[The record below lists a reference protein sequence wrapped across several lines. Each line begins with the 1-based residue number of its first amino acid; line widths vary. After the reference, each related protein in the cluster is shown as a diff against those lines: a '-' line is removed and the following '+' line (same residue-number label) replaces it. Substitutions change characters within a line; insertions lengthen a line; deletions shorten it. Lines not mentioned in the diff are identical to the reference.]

1 MRSRLMNLRS
11 LFVVIHALL
20 SISNIALVYADEE
33 GGSAEAVVDASGDVQ
48 VEDNSEPAA
57 ETVES
62 TPSSTEEEDTPA
74 AAEEEE
80 PAATDSAAV
89 EEPASEEEKGSAF
102 VSGVVSSAK
111 DKATALVDKAKSV
124 TPAQMKKVA
133 AGALGIWGVAAGA
146 GWVMNNLGQE
156 E

>member
-11 LFVVIHALL
+11 LFVVILALL

-74 AAEEEE
+74 AAEEE

>member
-1 MRSRLMNLRS
+1 MNLRS
-11 LFVVIHALL
+11 LFVVILALL

-74 AAEEEE
+74 AAEEE

>member
-1 MRSRLMNLRS
+1 MNLRS
-11 LFVVIHALL
+11 LFVVILALL

-74 AAEEEE
+74 AAEEE

-124 TPAQMKKVA
+124 TPAQMKKVV